1 MIKIQYTDP
10 KLVSPQPG
18 HVRPSVGALG
28 GRPEVQGV
36 RQGAQGAAPS
46 LASLELR
53 SQREGRAVRGVDLG
67 QLCNHCLPGSSVAL
81 GGGGA
86 CCAMQNSTELE
97 QIGNIYSKRIFLV
110 HIITNNQ
117 QMANKLLHVLFPY
130 KVSKIT
136 QH

>member
-1 MIKIQYTDP
+1 M
-10 KLVSPQPG
+10 
-18 HVRPSVGALG
+18 
-28 GRPEVQGV
+28 
-36 RQGAQGAAPS
+36 
-46 LASLELR
+46 
-53 SQREGRAVRGVDLG
+53 DLG
-67 QLCNHCLPGSSVAL
+67 QLCNHCLPGSSVTL
-81 GGGGA
+81 GGGGGCQGA
-86 CCAMQNSTELE
+86 SCAMQNSTELE

>member
-1 MIKIQYTDP
+1 M
-10 KLVSPQPG
+10 
-18 HVRPSVGALG
+18 
-28 GRPEVQGV
+28 
-36 RQGAQGAAPS
+36 
-46 LASLELR
+46 
-53 SQREGRAVRGVDLG
+53 DLG

-81 GGGGA
+81 GGGGGGA

-97 QIGNIYSKRIFLV
+97 QIGIIYGKRIFLV

>member
-1 MIKIQYTDP
+1 M
-10 KLVSPQPG
+10 
-18 HVRPSVGALG
+18 
-28 GRPEVQGV
+28 
-36 RQGAQGAAPS
+36 
-46 LASLELR
+46 
-53 SQREGRAVRGVDLG
+53 DLG

-81 GGGGA
+81 GGGGGGEGA

-130 KVSKIT
+130 TAPKINYT
-136 QH
+136 YLVFQIVDDLVQ